1 MSVVNVHLSQIC
13 RVCRAK
19 IKTAKLSNSSADYKA
34 ILSIELYLNFIDSFF
49 DFKYIM
55 LNLFVLI
62 PQLATSFVIIQCVEC
77 AGLHEP

>member
-1 MSVVNVHLSQIC
+1 MRVVNVHLSQIC

-19 IKTAKLSNSSADYKA
+19 MKTAILSNSSADYKA
-34 ILSIELYLNFIDSFF
+34 IFSIALYINFIDSVFNL
-49 DFKYIM
+49 KYIT

-62 PQLATSFVIIQCVEC
+62 PQLTTSFVIIQCVEC